1 MLTVEGR
8 RLSWPRLGLLI
19 GAIAAIVF
27 FALSGWRVFQDTQ
40 AAARGDQRFAA
51 YVDATVTPLL
61 EFEEPPSKAAGDVVL
76 SFVVAGTTARCEP
89 TWGGA
94 YSLDDAADDLDLDR
108 RIARLRQ
115 NDGSVIVSFGGA
127 ANDELATACED
138 PEQLVGAYRAVVERY
153 DLHAIDLDIEG
164 TALADTAANTRRA
177 VAVKKLQDERTGDD
191 ALSVWLT
198 LPVSPA
204 GLSAEG
210 RAAVAS
216 MLDAG
221 VDLAGVNVMTMDFGG
236 SRAAGQSM
244 IDATTDSLEATH
256 DQLQSIYSASG
267 SPIGPA
273 TVWKRMGA
281 TPMIGQNDVAG
292 EVFTLADARAL
303 SAFAIDK
310 GLARLSMW
318 SLNRDRT
325 CGANYP
331 DLTTV
336 SNSCSGVDQGD
347 ETFASIL
354 GHKLDA
360 GAVTTT
366 PTPTATTDAPT
377 DAPLRSDPGATDD
390 PATSPYPVW
399 TEDGTYVEGTRI
411 VWHRNAYVAKWWTLG
426 DVPDDPVVDVASS
439 PWRLIGPVL
448 PGETP
453 VVQPTVPAGTYP
465 LWQPETVYQ
474 RGERVLLNGL
484 AFTAK
489 WYTQGTSPDA
499 RSTQSEPSPWR
510 QLTDAEIRLAT
521 SAPAG

>member
-1 MLTVEGR
+1 VLTVEGR
-8 RLSWPRLGLLI
+8 RLSWPRLALLV

-27 FALSGWRVFQDTQ
+27 VALSGWRVFQDSQ
-40 AAARGDQRFAA
+40 AAARADQRFSA

-61 EFEEPPSKAAGDVVL
+61 EFEEPPSRAAGSVVL
-76 SFVVAGTTARCEP
+76 SFVVARTDAPCEP
-89 TWGGA
+89 AWGAA
-94 YSLDDAADDLDLDR
+94 YSLDDAAKDLDLDR

-115 NDGSVIVSFGGA
+115 NDGSAIVSFGGA
-127 ANDELATACED
+127 ANAELATVCDD
-138 PEQLVGAYRAVVERY
+138 PAQLLSAYRAVVDRY

-177 VAVKKLQDERTGDD
+177 VAMKQLQDERTGDD
-191 ALSVWLT
+191 ELSVWLT

-210 RAAVAS
+210 EAAVTS
-216 MLDAG
+216 I
-221 VDLAGVNVMTMDFGG
+221 NVMTMDYGA
-236 SRAAGQSM
+236 SRAEGQSM

-256 DQLQSIYSASG
+256 DQLQSLYSASG
-267 SPIGPA
+267 HALGPA

-292 EVFTLADARAL
+292 EIFTLADARAL
-303 SAFAIDK
+303 SDFAIDK

-347 ETFASIL
+347 KTFASVL
-354 GHKLDA
+354 GRRLHDA
-360 GAVTTT
+360 SEATTT
-366 PTPTATTDAPT
+366 PTPTATADDTGDAR
-377 DAPLRSDPGATDD
+377 DRSADDMTDD
-390 PATSPYPVW
+390 PAASPYPVW
-399 TEDGTYVEGTRI
+399 AEDGTYVEGTRI

-448 PGETP
+448 PGEKP
-453 VVQPTVPAGTYP
+453 IVQPTVPAGTYP
-465 LWQPETVYQ
+465 QWAPKTVYL
-474 RGERVLLNGL
+474 RGQRVLLDGL

-499 RSTQSEPSPWR
+499 RSTQAEPSPWR
-510 QLTDAEIRLAT
+510 QLTDAEIRQA
-521 SAPAG
+521 AAAGG